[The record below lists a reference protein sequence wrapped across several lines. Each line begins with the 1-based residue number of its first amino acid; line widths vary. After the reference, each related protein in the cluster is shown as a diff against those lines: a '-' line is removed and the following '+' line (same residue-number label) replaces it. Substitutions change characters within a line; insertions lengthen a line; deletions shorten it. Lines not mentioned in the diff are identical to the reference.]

1 MFHIYADDTQIYISF
16 SASDT
21 SEASNRLIKLQNCIH
36 DIRSWMTHNKL
47 KLNDDKTEF
56 LVISSPYYQNSF
68 TKTHLRIGNTIISP
82 SKTARNLGVMFDN
95 VLNMNDHITSICK
108 SASFQLYKIGKIRN
122 YLTQE
127 AAAQLIHAF
136 VTSRL
141 DYCNSLLSG
150 LPLASLYRLQRIQ
163 NIAARIL
170 TRTKKFDHITPVLKS
185 LHWLPIHLRI
195 KFKILLLCYRTI
207 NGLAPSYLSDL
218 LTPYKQSRTLR
229 SSSKSLLVVPKSRLK
244 TYGDRSFAS
253 AAPLLWNGLPMD
265 IREASSLEA
274 FKSHLKTHLYSSF

>member
-1 MFHIYADDTQIYISF
+1 
-16 SASDT
+16 
-21 SEASNRLIKLQNCIH
+21 
-36 DIRSWMTHNKL
+36 
-47 KLNDDKTEF
+47 
-56 LVISSPYYQNSF
+56 
-68 TKTHLRIGNTIISP
+68 
-82 SKTARNLGVMFDN
+82 MFDN

-108 SASFQLYKIGKIRN
+108 SASFQLHKIGKIRQ

-127 AAAQLIHAF
+127 ASAQLIHAF

-150 LPLASLYRLQRIQ
+150 LPLASLHRLQRIQ

-195 KFKILLLCYRTI
+195 KFKILLLCYRI
-207 NGLAPSYLSDL
+207 FNGLAPSYLCDL

-229 SSSKSLLVVPKSRLK
+229 SSSKSLLVIPESRLK
-244 TYGDRSFAS
+244 TYGDRSFAYV
-253 AAPLLWNGLPMD
+253 APSLWNKLPMD
-265 IREASSLEA
+265 IRDAPSLETL
-274 FKSHLKTHLYSSF
+274 KSHLKTHLFSSF